1 MKSVTTYLLFNGN
14 CRQAMTFYN
23 QCLGTDLQISP
34 FPETEGKPSTDPNA
48 GIMHA
53 RLTRGGAPIL
63 MASDDCQPGKSL
75 QPANNF
81 SISIDCD
88 SLVELERLFDALSQD
103 GQVRLPLSE
112 MFWGARFGM
121 LTDQFGIQWML
132 NYDLSQQRS

>member
-23 QCLGTDLQISP
+23 RCLGTDLQISP
-34 FPETEGKPSTDPNA
+34 FPDAEGKPSTDPNA
-48 GIMHA
+48 GVMHA

-63 MASDDCQPGKSL
+63 MASDDSQPGGSL
-75 QPANNF
+75 QAGNNF

-88 SLVELERLFDALSQD
+88 SLVELERLFGALSQD

-121 LTDQFGIQWML
+121 L
-132 NYDLSQQRS
+132 NYDLPQQRS